1 MTRTDQIKLVR
12 RAGVYIRVSE
22 HCNHTSFATLVIG
35 VPLTLAAF
43 AGLSIWP
50 GVIFWTVSWGC
61 FAAAERYSAAAKEL
75 HRLVNE
81 ARANNE

>member
-1 MTRTDQIKLVR
+1 MTRTEQIKLVR
-12 RAGVYIRVSE
+12 RAGLYIRIADN
-22 HCNHTSFATLVIG
+22 CNHTAFATLMIG

-50 GVIFWTVSWGC
+50 GAIFWTVSWC
-61 FAAAERYSAAAKEL
+61 SKALCDHYMAAAKEL

-81 ARANNE
+81 ARTNG